1 MNHMKKTRSVRAL
14 LAIAAL
20 GAVALTAACS
30 PEEIAAVQAHFDS
43 VRASDRFHDAVS
55 DDGLARLRACESN
68 GRYDVV
74 SSNGS
79 YRGAY
84 QFSRST
90 WNGVAA
96 RNYPELRG
104 VDPAGASH
112 FDQDRMARALWAEQ
126 GRSPWPHCG
135 KRV

>member
-1 MNHMKKTRSVRAL
+1 MNHLNTRSVRAL
-14 LAIAAL
+14 LAAAL
-20 GAVALTAACS
+20 LGTIALTAACT
-30 PEEIAAVQAHFDS
+30 PEEMAAVQAHLDS
-43 VRASDRFHDAVS
+43 VQASDRFRDAVS
-55 DDGLARLRACESN
+55 DDGLARLRGCESN

-74 SSNGS
+74 SSSGS

-84 QFSRST
+84 QFSRGT

-96 RNYPELRG
+96 RNYPELQG
-104 VDPAGASH
+104 VDPAAASP

>member
-1 MNHMKKTRSVRAL
+1 MNQLKNRSVRVL
-14 LAIAAL
+14 LAAAVM
-20 GAVALTAACS
+20 GSIALTACT
-30 PEEIAAVQAHFDS
+30 PEQIAAVQAHIEWQRTADKFY
-43 VRASDRFHDAVS
+43 DAVS

-74 SSNGS
+74 SASGS

-84 QFSRST
+84 QFSRGT

-96 RNYPELRG
+96 RHYPELHST
-104 VDPAGASH
+104 DPAAAST
-112 FDQDRMARALWAEQ
+112 FDQDRMARALWSEQ

>member
-1 MNHMKKTRSVRAL
+1 MNQLRTRSVRAL
-14 LAIAAL
+14 FAAAVMGAIT
-20 GAVALTAACS
+20 LTACT
-30 PEEIAAVQAHFDS
+30 PDEIAAWQTHWDAVQA
-43 VRASDRFHDAVS
+43 SDKFRGAVS

-74 SSNGS
+74 SSSGS

-84 QFSRST
+84 QFHRGT
-90 WNGVAA
+90 WNSVAS
-96 RNYPELRG
+96 RHYPELHG
-104 VDPAGASH
+104 QDPARAGS

>member
-1 MNHMKKTRSVRAL
+1 MNHLKNRSVRVL
-14 LAIAAL
+14 LAAAVM
-20 GAVALTAACS
+20 GSIALTACTPAQ
-30 PEEIAAVQAHFDS
+30 IAAVQAHVEFQRS
-43 VRASDRFHDAVS
+43 SDRFRDAVS

-68 GRYDVV
+68 GRYDIA
-74 SSNGS
+74 STSGA

-84 QFSRST
+84 QFHRNT
-90 WNGVAA
+90 WNSVAS
-96 RNYPELRG
+96 RHYPELHG
-104 VDPAGASH
+104 VDPAAAST